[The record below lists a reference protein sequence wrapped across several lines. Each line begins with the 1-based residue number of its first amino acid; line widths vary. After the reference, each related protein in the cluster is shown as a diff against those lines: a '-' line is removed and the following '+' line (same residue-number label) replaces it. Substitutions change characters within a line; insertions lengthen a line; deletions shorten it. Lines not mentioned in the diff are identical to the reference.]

1 MSQNVNIDPSGNLSV
16 SNPEYFDFEQR
27 YQIVGSAE
35 VIASDD
41 NSNETRASFQITID
55 ITDVYDA
62 PDPSSMSV
70 QQRLD
75 GTETPFDI
83 YTSDNSLLDS
93 LYGKTYNGG
102 LIFYLNTTTGNG
114 MVAYTSSFSPLAWD
128 FNTTGLVATNANSTD
143 VGQGET
149 NTTSIVIVLGTG
161 GNYPAR
167 TCRELA
173 QNGGNGW
180 FLPTLDELSLVY
192 QNLHARGY
200 GNFQNEKYW
209 TSSELDAGN
218 AWMRD
223 FAVSSGQTAT
233 TVSKIDEHLFR
244 PVRKF

>member
-1 MSQNVNIDPSGNLSV
+1 MKKQIRILSLAFLSIGLLFTSCKKKETEPTIEVEDFTATIAENPQEGDFIGTVDATIHDATNIRYSFIPENSEMSQNVNIDPSGNLSV

-55 ITDVYDA
+55 ITDVYEA

-173 QNGGNGW
+173 
-180 FLPTLDELSLVY
+180 
-192 QNLHARGY
+192 
-200 GNFQNEKYW
+200 
-209 TSSELDAGN
+209 
-218 AWMRD
+218 
-223 FAVSSGQTAT
+223 
-233 TVSKIDEHLFR
+233 
-244 PVRKF
+244 